1 MLHSCER
8 KALPIQSVQSQLAAC
23 LAVVVKTR
31 PARVPR
37 EQGSGMHDIH
47 THDRQIISVWLG
59 AI

>member
-8 KALPIQSVQSQLAAC
+8 KALPIQSVQSKLAAC

-31 PARVPR
+31 PARVPW

-47 THDRQIISVWLG
+47 THD
-59 AI
+59 